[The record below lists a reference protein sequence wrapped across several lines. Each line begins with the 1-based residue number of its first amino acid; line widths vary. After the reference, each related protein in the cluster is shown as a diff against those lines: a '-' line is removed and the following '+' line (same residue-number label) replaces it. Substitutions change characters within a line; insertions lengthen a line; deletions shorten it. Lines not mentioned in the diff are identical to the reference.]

1 MNTKLKAYFPMI
13 RTREEI
19 LRDIQQNIN
28 LTERF
33 YSWKEEQREEFLD
46 FCTGVK
52 GVKMLYDAFFKEI
65 MNPETVPER
74 LEDFLEVLLQRKVKI
89 IEVLPGDS
97 TRLADEQSLLIMDI
111 LVRFDDGSYCNVEV
125 QKIGYAF
132 PGERCACYSSD
143 LLLRQYKNARSTRK
157 EKFSYKDIK
166 SVYTIVLI
174 DKSTGD
180 FHKYKDR
187 YCHIFQQRSD
197 TGLELNLLQKYVF
210 LPLDIFRENM
220 HNKGITDKV
229 IFVRHTMQRLKNLN
243 PASEERTRIITGVPK
258 SGRSVRMIPM
268 NQDIEKLC
276 NKWRA
281 DDLEAYVL
289 TGKAGYFLE
298 PRTLQYRMRQYT
310 KDCDLKNVHFH
321 TLRHSFATRC
331 VEAGFEIRSLS
342 EILGHSSTR
351 ITLEC
356 YVHSSMNLKRKNME
370 KLKIADTVE
379 KEFPGA

>member
-157 EKFSYKDIK
+157 ENFSYKD
-166 SVYTIVLI
+166 
-174 DKSTGD
+174 
-180 FHKYKDR
+180 
-187 YCHIFQQRSD
+187 
-197 TGLELNLLQKYVF
+197 KYVF

-220 HNKGITDKV
+220 HNKGITDKLDAWLAFLSMDSPEV
-229 IFVRHTMQRLKNLN
+229 IVKLIKKYPEFTVMYEHIYNICRNVEGMMEMY
-243 PASEERTRIITGVPK
+243 SEELKILDRNTVKYMVDQMQEQID
-258 SGRSVRMIPM
+258 
-268 NQDIEKLC
+268 NQKEKIAAQE
-276 NKWRA
+276 K
-281 DDLEAYVL
+281 
-289 TGKAGYFLE
+289 
-298 PRTLQYRMRQYT
+298 
-310 KDCDLKNVHFH
+310 
-321 TLRHSFATRC
+321 
-331 VEAGFEIRSLS
+331 EIQ
-342 EILGHSSTR
+342 
-351 ITLEC
+351 
-356 YVHSSMNLKRKNME
+356 MLKRKLE
-370 KLKIADTVE
+370 EQK
-379 KEFPGA
+379 

>member
-33 YSWKEEQREEFLD
+33 YSWKEKQREEFMD

-143 LLLRQYKNARSTRK
+143 LLLR
-157 EKFSYKDIK
+157 
-166 SVYTIVLI
+166 
-174 DKSTGD
+174 
-180 FHKYKDR
+180 
-187 YCHIFQQRSD
+187 
-197 TGLELNLLQKYVF
+197 
-210 LPLDIFRENM
+210 
-220 HNKGITDKV
+220 
-229 IFVRHTMQRLKNLN
+229 
-243 PASEERTRIITGVPK
+243 
-258 SGRSVRMIPM
+258 
-268 NQDIEKLC
+268 
-276 NKWRA
+276 
-281 DDLEAYVL
+281 
-289 TGKAGYFLE
+289 
-298 PRTLQYRMRQYT
+298 
-310 KDCDLKNVHFH
+310 
-321 TLRHSFATRC
+321 
-331 VEAGFEIRSLS
+331 
-342 EILGHSSTR
+342 
-351 ITLEC
+351 
-356 YVHSSMNLKRKNME
+356 
-370 KLKIADTVE
+370 
-379 KEFPGA
+379 

>member
-132 PGERCACYSSD
+132 PGERCRNVEGMMEMYSEELKILD
-143 LLLRQYKNARSTRK
+143 RNTVKYMVDQMQEQIDNQK
-157 EKFSYKDIK
+157 EKIAA
-166 SVYTIVLI
+166 
-174 DKSTGD
+174 
-180 FHKYKDR
+180 
-187 YCHIFQQRSD
+187 Q
-197 TGLELNLLQKYVF
+197 
-210 LPLDIFRENM
+210 
-220 HNKGITDKV
+220 
-229 IFVRHTMQRLKNLN
+229 
-243 PASEERTRIITGVPK
+243 
-258 SGRSVRMIPM
+258 
-268 NQDIEKLC
+268 EK
-276 NKWRA
+276 
-281 DDLEAYVL
+281 
-289 TGKAGYFLE
+289 
-298 PRTLQYRMRQYT
+298 
-310 KDCDLKNVHFH
+310 
-321 TLRHSFATRC
+321 
-331 VEAGFEIRSLS
+331 EIQ
-342 EILGHSSTR
+342 
-351 ITLEC
+351 
-356 YVHSSMNLKRKNME
+356 MLKRKLE
-370 KLKIADTVE
+370 EQK
-379 KEFPGA
+379 

>member
-33 YSWKEEQREEFLD
+33 YSWKEEQREEFMD

-157 EKFSYKDIK
+157 ENFSYKDIK

-220 HNKGITDKV
+220 HNKGITDKLDAWLAFLSMDSPEV
-229 IFVRHTMQRLKNLN
+229 IVKLIKKYPEFTVMYEHIYNICRQCHRQRIKD
-243 PASEERTRIITGVPK
+243 RRIKTLICEQTIRFSITGGK
-258 SGRSVRMIPM
+258 INEQKRRKHLQKKRRTMGSQIY
-268 NQDIEKLC
+268 Q
-276 NKWRA
+276 RA
-281 DDLEAYVL
+281 SD
-289 TGKAGYFLE
+289 
-298 PRTLQYRMRQYT
+298 
-310 KDCDLKNVHFH
+310 
-321 TLRHSFATRC
+321 
-331 VEAGFEIRSLS
+331 
-342 EILGHSSTR
+342 
-351 ITLEC
+351 
-356 YVHSSMNLKRKNME
+356 KRK
-370 KLKIADTVE
+370 DTLWLLLR
-379 KEFPGA
+379 KNIS